1 MNSEKLNSAT
11 DAQNMGGA
19 LVRYGPGAT
28 VNSLLL
34 PSDFS
39 AVRVTNLPADSSSK
53 DIQEL
58 IATFGEA
65 VPLAGIHLVN
75 DERHASV
82 VADIKMEDPR
92 FSRRLAAKVQ
102 KSSATNKEMVLNLS
116 VIQASSGS
124 GMGAGQLQMSTVI
137 CTWYKPFRVAWLH
150 YNTAAEASDAVRR
163 LNDDHI
169 LGGRRLQASLQTRQ
183 QNPLHLKQP
192 IAFVVQVGNL
202 NPLTTV
208 DNLKQRLGNSSKPT
222 EVTMGNP
229 SYIFSDVAA
238 QKLVK
243 DMLEEVD
250 LLESWKISSTV
261 NANRTKAMARFRLC
275 EDAQTAIKKL
285 NGTKVPQF
293 AESRIFISLQISV
306 KFNVLK
312 SMYNAIQSDLDDLKR
327 AWETEHVHVKTYP
340 STGHLQN
347 LIAIRICGEDNKYVA
362 KAKSAF
368 ENILAGDVA
377 TNGKTSIWIDFFAS
391 AQGLMYIKELGR
403 KHNAFIYRDNRK
415 SQLSLYGSVTSKKN
429 VQTDLLN
436 KVESLSKGFRR
447 IVLSS
452 DELRFAL
459 HGGFR
464 RIVHALGRN
473 KCNLNILEKSINID
487 GTDHERDMAYA
498 LVVGRSMVKA
508 YEAGAFRRPNTA
520 KCAVCLTEAEEPF
533 QTKCGHVYCSG
544 CFENQCSSISHG
556 VIPIRCYGNS
566 GHCLRVFDDKDLK
579 DALPLSVYEKLLR
592 LSLSRYIQANPKEFQ
607 YCCTPDCEQIYRT
620 SADGLVITCSAC
632 LTAICTTC
640 QAINHDGLSCAEH
653 KLLSSAGNEEYT
665 EWKKQNGV
673 KECPRCKME
682 IEKEYGCNHVECRVC
697 HAHICWVCMADFDKS
712 KEIYAHMIET
722 HGRIDGG
729 D

>member
-1 MNSEKLNSAT
+1 
-11 DAQNMGGA
+11 MGGA
-19 LVRYGPGAT
+19 SVRYGSSAA

-39 AVRVTNLPADSSSK
+39 AVRVTNLPADSSLK
-53 DIQEL
+53 EIQEL

-65 VPLAGIHLVN
+65 VPLSGIHLVN

-102 KSSATNKEMVLNLS
+102 KNSTTNKKTVLNLS
-116 VIQASSGS
+116 VIQASSGG
-124 GMGAGQLQMSTVI
+124 GMGASRLQMGSVI

-150 YNTAAEASDAVRR
+150 YNSCAEASDAVRM
-163 LNDDHI
+163 LNGGHI

-183 QNPLHLKQP
+183 KNPFHLKRP

-208 DNLKQRLGNSSKPT
+208 DNLKQSLGKSSKPT
-222 EVTMGNP
+222 KVTLGNP
-229 SYIFSDVAA
+229 SYILSDVAA

-243 DMLEEVD
+243 DMLEEVG
-250 LLESWKISSTV
+250 LLESWEVSSTV

-275 EDAQTAIKKL
+275 EDAQTAIKRL

-293 AESRIFISLQISV
+293 ADSRIFISLQISV
-306 KFNVLK
+306 RFKVLK
-312 SMYNAIQSDLDDLKR
+312 GMYNAIQEDLDGLKR
-327 AWETEHVHVKTYP
+327 VWETEHIYVKVYP
-340 STGHLQN
+340 ATDPLQK
-347 LIAIRICGEDNKYVA
+347 LIAIRIHGEDNKYVA

-368 ENILAGDVA
+368 ENILAGVVA
-377 TNGKTSIWIDFFAS
+377 TNGKTSIWIDFFAN
-391 AQGLMYIKELGR
+391 AQGLMYIEELGR
-403 KHNAFIYRDNRK
+403 KHNAFIYRDSRK
-415 SQLSLYGSVTSKKN
+415 CQLSLYGSVTSKEN
-429 VQTDLLN
+429 VQIDLLN

-452 DELRFAL
+452 DEFRFAL

-464 RIVHALGRN
+464 KIVHALGRN
-473 KCNLNILEKSINID
+473 KCSLDVLEKTININ
-487 GTDHERDMAYA
+487 GTDHERDIAYA
-498 LVVGRSMVKA
+498 LLVGRSKVEA
-508 YEAGAFRRPNTA
+508 HEAGAFRGRNMV
-520 KCAVCLTEAEEPF
+520 KCAVCLTEPEEPF

-556 VIPIRCYGNS
+556 VIPIRCYGKS
-566 GHCLRVFDDKDLK
+566 GHCLQVFDDKDLK
-579 DALPLSVYEKLLR
+579 DALPFSVYEKLLR

-632 LTAICTTC
+632 LTPICTTC

-653 KLLSSAGNEEYT
+653 KLSTSKGDEEFT

-673 KECPRCKME
+673 KDCPRCNTE

-697 HAHICWVCMADFDKS
+697 HAHICWVCMADFEKS

-729 D
+729 E